1 MKYLFSVLPK
11 DGEETAGTWAD
22 EGDPVVPQF
31 PHVGTNQWLSASSF
45 EPAPYARVEE
55 RDEIN
60 VDDYA
65 AVLSAE
71 YPGLPR
77 ELHEEY
83 VLTTAKLAHMLPV
96 GSTVRVYITQ
106 DTAKVLVIETEEW
119 IELWKQ
125 QPLPPRLRRR

>member
-1 MKYLFSVLPK
+1 MLPK
-11 DGEETAGTWAD
+11 DGEETAGDWAD

-31 PHVGTNQWLSASSF
+31 PHVGTNHWLSAISF

-55 RDEIN
+55 RTDID
-60 VDDYA
+60 VDSYA
-65 AVLSAE
+65 AALIAE

-83 VLTTAKLAHMLPV
+83 VLTTAKLANMLPV
-96 GSTVRVYITQ
+96 GSTVQVYITQ
-106 DTAKVLVIETEEW
+106 DIAKVLVLEAEEW

-125 QPLPPRLRRR
+125 QPLPKHL